1 MTLEGKKRLK
11 VKKINIIERTLPRL
25 LPERKMECP
34 FPGSI
39 KQMEDK
45 WGQARTL
52 DHVTVS

>member
-11 VKKINIIERTLPRL
+11 VKKINIIERTLPSL

-34 FPGSI
+34 FRGSI

-45 WGQARTL
+45 WGQSRTL